1 MSYLRWGH
9 PLVYV
14 DGESEDYI
22 YSNGESITD
31 YGKISDSGF
40 IELLSRDWITDDTMF
55 KDHLIK
61 RLAERLGVKLRDHPL
76 TDDEYLQLEKKR
88 YEGEQK

>member
-9 PLVYV
+9 HLTFV

-22 YSNGESITD
+22 YSNGESIVD

-40 IELLSRDWITDDTMF
+40 IELLSRDWITEDIMF
-55 KDHLIK
+55 KEHLIK
-61 RLAERLGVKLRDHPL
+61 RLADRLGVKLRDKPL
-76 TDDEYLQLEKKR
+76 TFEEKMELEKRKR
-88 YEGEQK
+88 ENEI